1 MKNNLYHSVI
11 FNYEDMNKTIDNLVN
26 HDVTS
31 LRKHQQLIESV
42 LREALNQVLIQ
53 ETDTPIQVTD
63 AMFSKAEREIIGTE
77 GRKIGFGI

>member
-1 MKNNLYHSVI
+1 MLASIIY
-11 FNYEDMNKTIDNLVN
+11 N
-26 HDVTS
+26 HGKFCDDFKSTLKLGAYVTS